1 MPRRAT
7 YKCPK
12 CDSKN
17 IVPIIYGMPGM
28 DLREEEIK
36 GKIQLGGC
44 CIEEDAPDRHC
55 NDCEHQWK
63 TTDKYNPSIHQ
74 KYEYKE
80 EENKVCTHCL
90 EPPMYCK
97 CYEYLID
104 DEEIRRKMENKKG
117 DNYDKK

>member
-12 CDSKN
+12 CDSRN

-28 DLREEEIK
+28 DLQEEEIK

-63 TTDKYNPSIHQ
+63 TTDNYNPSIHR
-74 KYEYKE
+74 KYEYKD
-80 EENKVCTHCL
+80 EENKVCKHCL
-90 EPPMYCK
+90 EPPMYCTCIEK
-97 CYEYLID
+97 II
-104 DEEIRRKMENKKG
+104 EENYHVKK
-117 DNYDKK
+117 